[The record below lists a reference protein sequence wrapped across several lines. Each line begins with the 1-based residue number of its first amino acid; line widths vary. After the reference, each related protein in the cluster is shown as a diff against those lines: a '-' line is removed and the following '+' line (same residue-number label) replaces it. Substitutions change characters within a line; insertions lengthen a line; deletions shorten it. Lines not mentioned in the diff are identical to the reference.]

1 VVLTLYV
8 HGLGHAHPD
17 NEITNRFLED
27 LEIGTNDEWILE
39 RVGIRSRRTVMPLD
53 YIQQTRNADPR
64 EARRVAEFSNADLC
78 TQAARLAIERAGIS
92 ANEVG
97 MVLSGSSAGDDHSP
111 ATACGIAR
119 QLELEVPAFDV
130 QSACTSFYV
139 QLWMLAQMREDAL
152 PDYVLVTGC
161 DSLTTTVDYNDRASA
176 VLWGDGGAAAIV
188 STRHASSARV
198 LGNTVES
205 SPAGYDKVLIPR
217 VGHFSQE
224 GRTVQMFGIKRMTRC
239 VRALRDQFEDR
250 SRVFHFVGHQ
260 ANLRMLESVR
270 DKCDIAPE
278 NHHTNAEWFGNTG
291 AASAASVLSQN
302 WDKWSPRD
310 DIAVAGVGSGLTWAS
325 YLLRFEEIS

>member
-1 VVLTLYV
+1 MSLYV

-17 NEITNRFLED
+17 NEITNHFLEELD
-27 LEIGTNDEWILE
+27 IGTNDEWILE

-53 YIQQTRNADPR
+53 YIRDTKNSDPR
-64 EARRVAEFSNADLC
+64 EARRLAEFSNADLG
-78 TQAARLAIERAGIS
+78 TEAARLAIERAGIAAS
-92 ANEVG
+92 DIG
-97 MVLSGSSAGDDHSP
+97 MVLSGSSAGDEFSP

-139 QLWMLAQMREDAL
+139 QLWMLAQMREEAV

-161 DSLTTTVDYNDRASA
+161 DSLTTTVDYTDRASA
-176 VLWGDGGAAAIV
+176 VLWSDGGSAAIL
-188 STRHASSARV
+188 STRHLARAQV
-198 LGNTVES
+198 LGNTIES

-239 VRALRDQFEDR
+239 VRALREEFENSGR
-250 SRVFHFVGHQ
+250 GFHFVGHQ

-270 DKCDIAPE
+270 EKCDIAPE
-278 NHHTNAEWFGNTG
+278 KHHTNVEWYGNTG
-291 AASAASVLSQN
+291 AASAASVLSQE
-302 WDKWSPRD
+302 WDKWTPRD

-325 YLLRFEEIS
+325 YLLRFEEIP

>member
-1 VVLTLYV
+1 MSLYV

-27 LEIGTNDEWILE
+27 LDIGTSDDWILE

-53 YIQQTRNADPR
+53 YIRETRNADPR
-64 EARRVAEFSNADLC
+64 EARRVAEFSNADLG

-92 ANEVG
+92 ASDIG
-97 MVLSGSSAGDDHSP
+97 MVLSGSSAGDELSP

-119 QLELEVPAFDV
+119 ELELEVPAFDV

-139 QLWMLAQMREDAL
+139 QLWMLAQMREEAL

-161 DSLTTTVDYNDRASA
+161 DSLTTTVDYTDRSSA
-176 VLWGDGGAAAIV
+176 VLWSDGGAAAIV
-188 STRHASSARV
+188 STRRAAAAQI

-205 SPAGYDKVLIPR
+205 SPAGFDKVLVPR

-224 GRTVQMFGIKRMTRC
+224 GRTVQLFGIKRMTRC
-239 VRALRDQFEDR
+239 VRALREQFEDSER
-250 SRVFHFVGHQ
+250 AFHFVGHQ

-270 DKCDIAPE
+270 SKCDIPPE
-278 NHHTNAEWFGNTG
+278 NHHTNAEWYGNTG
-291 AASAASVLSQN
+291 AASAASVLSMN
-302 WDKWSPRD
+302 WDKWTPRD

-325 YLLRFEEIS
+325 YLLRFEETS